1 MVNSK
6 MKKTYINP
14 TIVTVQLRGRDAIL
28 TSVSGFAT
36 LDDTSFGGTTSGGG
50 NNITDADVKGISDV
64 NVWDNEW

>member
-1 MVNSK
+1 

-36 LDDTSFGGTTSGGG
+36 LDDTSWGGNTSG
-50 NNITDADVKGISDV
+50 NSITNADVKGITSKS
-64 NVWDNEW
+64 VWDEEW